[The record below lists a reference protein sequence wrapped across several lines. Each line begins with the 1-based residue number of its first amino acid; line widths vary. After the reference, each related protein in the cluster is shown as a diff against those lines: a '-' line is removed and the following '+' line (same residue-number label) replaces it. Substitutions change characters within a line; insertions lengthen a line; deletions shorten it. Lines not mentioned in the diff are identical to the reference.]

1 MNHHRRQGR
10 QRRLF
15 DPEPPIRLKPALR
28 QAVLPA
34 LAALI
39 AQVLRPPARIPRRG
53 GRHEKA

>member
-1 MNHHRRQGR
+1 MNHHQRPGR
-10 QRRLF
+10 QQRLF
-15 DPEPPIRLKPALR
+15 DPGPRIRLKPALR

-39 AQVLRPPARIPRRG
+39 AQVLRPPARTARRG

>member
-1 MNHHRRQGR
+1 MNHHRRPGR
-10 QRRLF
+10 QQCLF
-15 DPEPPIRLKPALR
+15 DPGPRIRLQPALR

-39 AQVLRPPARIPRRG
+39 AQVLRPPARTPRRE